1 MNTFNFSLVETCKTL
16 LKRDLRSNL
25 FNLFAGWTGKFGQAL
40 GLPVGEEKPSEELQ
54 LSALQAMSAL
64 LCCGPVFSP
73 QVLAEDGSL
82 YPWLDM
88 LMASKDEKV
97 STAKT
102 IHNEDRNQTP
112 EKDQDKLWAAAHNS
126 GLGFYKY

>member
-1 MNTFNFSLVETCKTL
+1 MELESEKDIQAVQEIKLYFGNFIRKMIKSFPLDVCKTL

-25 FNLFAGWTGKFGQAL
+25 FNLFAGWTGKFGHAL
-40 GLPVGEEKPSEELQ
+40 GLPLVEEKPCDDLE

-64 LCCGPVFSP
+64 LCCGPVFNS

-88 LMASKDEKV
+88 LMSSKNEKV
-97 STAKT
+97 
-102 IHNEDRNQTP
+102 R
-112 EKDQDKLWAAAHNS
+112 L
-126 GLGFYKY
+126 L